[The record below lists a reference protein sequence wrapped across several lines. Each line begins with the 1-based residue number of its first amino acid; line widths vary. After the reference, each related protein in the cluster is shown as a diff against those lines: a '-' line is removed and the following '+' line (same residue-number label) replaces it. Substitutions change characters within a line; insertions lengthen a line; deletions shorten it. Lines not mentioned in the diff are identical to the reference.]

1 MGIISALG
9 QGVGRHV
16 DSLRK
21 NCSGIEPL
29 KLFTPSPGNL
39 LPAGEIPNFEQTLN
53 VPRTHELAFLAAQEA
68 LSATRIVPDAII
80 LGTTTGGMPLTE
92 ALLRKN
98 QKDSD
103 HYKYHSTS
111 SVAEFLAAVLG
122 CRGLL
127 LTITTACSSGA
138 VAIKLAYELLFSGK
152 ANRVLAGGADALC
165 RLTYYGFNSLQ
176 LIDPS
181 GAHPLDLDRN
191 GMTVGEGAAMLLLEA
206 GESIPDNAIAEIL
219 GGGLSCDAYHPTA
232 PHPEG
237 RGALAAMK
245 KALED
250 AGIFPADIE
259 YINLHGTGTKD
270 NDLAEAKAIHSFFGN
285 NIPSLS
291 SVKGATGHSLA
302 ASGAIESVICAAAIR
317 EGLIPANT
325 GCVNPDP
332 ELNLKPTLAPLE
344 QKVAVALSN
353 SFGFGGN
360 NACLVLADPRS
371 KHEGQKRAVSFEF
384 EVLGCAC
391 VTGAGDLVQTLKNL
405 NEGKPCSGTLPLAD
419 ISKKLPTREVRRL
432 KRLSRLALALATEA
446 SESSRLS
453 QTPSSIFFGTS
464 WGPLSETYHFLTKL
478 YESNEQFSSP
488 TEFVGSVHNAPAG
501 QAAMMLNATGPNIT
515 TTGGDYSFEQAL
527 LAASLT
533 VRDSDDIVLVMGADE
548 HHEILSPLLDKSV
561 QISSNPSDGGGAL
574 IIRKAEKVSG
584 LRIALIFFENTS
596 NNPSIVQS
604 LLHHLGESD
613 EIRSKYGAVF
623 AGMPAGERA
632 ICEKQIR
639 EIISATDFSE
649 PVIDFRKFTGEFGSA
664 TAAAAALAVRFVRNG
679 KIPGYL
685 SGGAESPLNGKG
697 ILLLGLGR
705 FLTAIEVL
713 PQKYEGPPHIG
724 KYH

>member
-1 MGIISALG
+1 MKHRRVFITGMGIISSLG

-16 DSLRK
+16 DSLKK

-29 KLFTPSPGNL
+29 TLFSPSPGNL
-39 LPAGEIPNFEQTLN
+39 LPAGEIPNFKQTLN
-53 VPRTHELAFLAAQEA
+53 VPRTHEFAFLAAQEA
-68 LSATRIVPDAII
+68 LSATRAVPDAII

-92 ALLRKN
+92 ALLKRN
-98 QKDSD
+98 EKDTD
-103 HYKYHSTS
+103 QYKYHSTS
-111 SVAEFLAAVLG
+111 SVAEFLAGVLR
-122 CRGLL
+122 CSGLV
-127 LTITTACSSGA
+127 LTVTTACSSGA
-138 VAIKLAYELLFSGK
+138 VAIKLAYELLSAGK

-181 GAHPLDLDRN
+181 GAHPLDRDRN
-191 GMTVGEGAAMLLLEA
+191 GMTVGEGSAMLLLEA
-206 GESIPDNAIAEIL
+206 GESSPDNAIAEIL

-237 RGALAAMK
+237 KGALAAMK

-250 AGIFPADIE
+250 AGIIPADIE

-270 NDLAEAKAIHSFFGN
+270 NDLAEAKAIHSVFGN
-285 NIPSLS
+285 NIPPLS
-291 SVKGATGHSLA
+291 SVKGATGHSLG
-302 ASGAIESVICAAAIR
+302 ASGAIESIICAAAIR

-332 ELNLKPTLAPLE
+332 ELNLKPALTPLE

-360 NACLVLADPRS
+360 NACLVVADPRS
-371 KHEGQKRAVSFEF
+371 KHERQKCGVSFEF

-405 NEGKPCSGTLPLAD
+405 NQGKTCNGTLPLVD
-419 ISKKLPTREVRRL
+419 ISRKLSVREVRRL
-432 KRLSRLALALATEA
+432 KRLPRLALALAMEA
-446 SESSRLS
+446 SESARPS
-453 QTPSSIFFGTS
+453 QAPSSIFFGTS
-464 WGPLSETYHFLTKL
+464 WGPLSETYHFLTKF
-478 YESNEQFSSP
+478 YESNEQFASP

-501 QAAMMLNATGPNIT
+501 QVAMMLNATGPNIT

-527 LAASLT
+527 LAASLA
-533 VRDSDDIVLVMGADE
+533 VCDSDDIALVMGADE
-548 HHEILSPLLDKSV
+548 HHQVLSPLFDNSV
-561 QISSNPSDGGGAL
+561 RISSNPSDGGGAL
-574 IIRKAEKVSG
+574 IIRKTEKASG
-584 LRIALIFFENTS
+584 LRIALIFFENNS

-604 LLHHLGESD
+604 LLHTLGESD

-632 ICEKQIR
+632 ICEKQVR
-639 EIISATDFSE
+639 EIISAADFNG

-664 TAAAAALAVRFVRNG
+664 AAAAAALAVRFVQNG

-685 SGGAESPLNGKG
+685 SGGAESPLDGKG
-697 ILLLGLGR
+697 ILLLGLGS

-713 PQKYEGPPHIG
+713 P
-724 KYH
+724 

>member
-1 MGIISALG
+1 LKHRRVFITGMGIISSLG

-16 DSLRK
+16 DSLKK

-29 KLFTPSPGNL
+29 TLFSPSPGNL
-39 LPAGEIPNFEQTLN
+39 LPAGEIPNFKQTLN
-53 VPRTHELAFLAAQEA
+53 VPRTHEFAFLAAQEA
-68 LSATRIVPDAII
+68 LSANRAAPDAII

-92 ALLRKN
+92 ELLQKN
-98 QKDSD
+98 EKDVD
-103 HYKYHSTS
+103 QYKYHSTS
-111 SVAEFLAAVLG
+111 SVAEFLAGVLR
-122 CRGLL
+122 CSGLV
-127 LTITTACSSGA
+127 LTVTTACSSGA
-138 VAIKLAYELLFSGK
+138 VAIKLAYELLSSGK

-181 GAHPLDLDRN
+181 GARPLDIDRN
-191 GMTVGEGAAMLLLEA
+191 GMTVGEGAAMLILEA
-206 GESIPDNAIAEIL
+206 GESSPDNAIAEIL

-232 PHPEG
+232 PHPDG
-237 RGALAAMK
+237 KGALAAMK

-250 AGIFPADIE
+250 AGIIPADIE

-270 NDLAEAKAIHSFFGN
+270 NDLAEAKAIHSVFGN
-285 NIPSLS
+285 NIPPLS
-291 SVKGATGHSLA
+291 SVKGATGHSLG
-302 ASGAIESVICAAAIR
+302 ASGAIESIICAAAIR

-332 ELNLKPTLAPLE
+332 ELNLKPALTPLE

-371 KHEGQKRAVSFEF
+371 KHERQKCGVSFEF

-391 VTGAGDLVQTLKNL
+391 VTGAGNLGQTLKNL
-405 NEGKPCSGTLPLAD
+405 NEGKTCNGTLPLVD
-419 ISKKLPTREVRRL
+419 ISRKLSVREVRRL
-432 KRLSRLALALATEA
+432 KRLPRLALALATEA
-446 SESSRLS
+446 SESSRPS

-478 YESNEQFSSP
+478 YESNEQFASP

-501 QAAMMLNATGPNIT
+501 QVAMMLNATGPNIT

-527 LAASLT
+527 LAASLA
-533 VRDSDDIVLVMGADE
+533 VCDSDHPVLVMGADE
-548 HHEILSPLLDKSV
+548 HHQVLSPLLDNSV
-561 QISSNPSDGGGAL
+561 RISSSPSDGGGAL
-574 IIRKAEKVSG
+574 IVRKTERASG
-584 LRIALIFFENTS
+584 LRIALIFFENT
-596 NNPSIVQS
+596 NNTPTIVHS

-613 EIRSKYGAVF
+613 EIRSKYGAIF

-632 ICEKQIR
+632 ICEKQVR
-639 EIISATDFSE
+639 EIISAADFNG
-649 PVIDFRKFTGEFGSA
+649 PVVDFRKFTGEFGSA

-713 PQKYEGPPHIG
+713 P
-724 KYH
+724 